1 MPINFPNSPLLNDLY
16 TYDDKT
22 WQWNGIYWDVYS
34 GLTGYITSAYTVGD
48 GYSDIS
54 GVTNGYIALK
64 SFSGQN
70 INIIDSGSKLTFSGI
85 SVNDVPPFTGGTVS
99 GTTVFTNGL
108 TANTI
113 SATTYQNLPTDISV
127 TGGTYSAGTATFTN
141 NTGGT
146 FTVTG
151 FTNPFT
157 GGTISGA
164 TVFTNGLSANTVSAT
179 TYQNLPT
186 DVFTTGGTYSNG
198 SATFTNNTG
207 GTFTVTGFTNPFTGG
222 TVSGATSFTNGLSAN
237 TISATT
243 YQNLPTDVFTTGG
256 TYSNNTFTYTN
267 NTGGT
272 FSVLFNTVT
281 GLTVNGNATVTG
293 NTVVNGIISGNT
305 IFSTQSSGDEGG
317 QIDLF
322 KPQTNTTISGTS
334 VSIDVYQN
342 KVRIFESG
350 GNSRGA
356 YIDITDASTGL
367 TNNLLGIVAYKNISP
382 VTVSATTSA
391 TLAQS
396 IYIPANTFKA
406 GDLIEVSYRAKKVGA
421 NGTCILRLNVNTTA
435 VLLGA
440 TFLASTNFN
449 PANNV
454 YNSVFRTLQVVTS
467 NNNTEVFSTAGIQN
481 TDFITNTAAV
491 TNVSLDWTVDQYVFT
506 SITPASSADTVTSTY
521 LLIKR
526 IR

>member
-1 MPINFPNSPLLNDLY
+1 MPINFPNSPTPNDLY

-70 INIIDSGSKLTFSGI
+70 INIIDSGDKLTFSGL
-85 SVNDVPPFTGGTVS
+85 SVSDVPMFTGGTVS
-99 GTTVFTNGL
+99 GATNFTNGL
-108 TANTI
+108 TATTI
-113 SATTYQNLPTDISV
+113 SATTYQNLPIDVFV
-127 TGGTYSAGTATFTN
+127 TGGTFNSGTATFTN

-146 FTVTG
+146 FNVTG
-151 FTNPFT
+151 FFP
-157 GGTISGA
+157 
-164 TVFTNGLSANTVSAT
+164 
-179 TYQNLPT
+179 
-186 DVFTTGGTYSNG
+186 G
-198 SATFTNNTG
+198 SQDIF
-207 GTFTVTGFTNPFTGG
+207 VTG
-222 TVSGATSFTNGLSAN
+222 A
-237 TISATT
+237 
-243 YQNLPTDVFTTGG
+243 

-272 FSVLFNTVT
+272 FSVLFNTIT
-281 GLTVNGNATVTG
+281 GITVNGSATITG

-367 TNNLLGIVAYKNISP
+367 TNNLLGIVAFKNISP
-382 VTVSATTSA
+382 VTVSASTANTI
-391 TLAQS
+391 LQS
-396 IYIPANTFKA
+396 IFIPANTFKA
-406 GDLIEVSYRAKKVGA
+406 GDLIEASYRGKKVGTNNTAPFRLYA
-421 NGTCILRLNVNTTA
+421 NTA
-435 VLLGA
+435 LSLIGPTVI
-440 TFLASTNFN
+440 SVTNFN
-449 PANNV
+449 PATNV

-467 NNNTEVFSTAGIQN
+467 NNNTEVFGSATLAN
-481 TDFITNTAAV
+481 TDFANSTAPV
-491 TNVSLDWTVDQYVFT
+491 TNLSLDWTTDQYLFT
-506 SITPASSADTVTSTY
+506 ASQPVSSLDSVTSTY
-521 LLIKR
+521 LLLKR